1 MSNVCVAYGTAL
13 SRAASSIISAV
24 SRNPSTIRNDNPAR
38 APRPCSGVPCV
49 AGLGLFLLTF
59 ATIAASG
66 LSNEA
71 SAQVFD
77 CTGGPNIPTSNTKIE
92 FDGAGGCT
100 IVDSLGQPP
109 EGGFAA
115 QFIPTGTGIV
125 QGAQFVTGANAPLS
139 VVGFS
144 FCNLQNNSFGALCRL
159 KGNSAPALVNG
170 PVPIILEWIDTGL
183 NPAVTYRMEAQ
194 VTASN
199 VGTNLVSFTIGSA
212 RVCVGSGPAACTP
225 PTGAPTAGITPQD
238 RATITNALFNS
249 LNTVGGGIFETDGT
263 SIFGNGAQAGNGIS
277 FMPTALSLGSEQQSD
292 DPFYRQFGGVPV
304 GGRHRPDDVTTNA
317 GFNFRLDLN
326 AVRAQA
332 RSRTAGLSPA
342 KQQSLADSSV
352 TDINLPGRAG
362 QPQSYSSWKTSMKDK
377 PAVHEPRF
385 NAWASGRHVDF
396 DDDQQN
402 ADRSGHIWRVT
413 SGMSYRVGE
422 RTKLGA
428 FGRVR
433 KGEVDSTA
441 MQSSLDSSFYGG
453 GLFGIFQNSGGARLM
468 LSGLYETSD
477 SDITIQGVTGSFDA
491 DQWTVEAIVDKR
503 FTTGRSWIE
512 PSAKVFYTEADRDGY
527 VDSAGNQIAGSTLA
541 LGRFTAGPKIGTTI
555 AGGGKRIAEIRPY
568 AKFAGV
574 WDFESEGDFAL
585 STGAVFST
593 SDNGLNAGGG
603 VEVEFVRGTTL
614 TLAGD
619 WFGTNSELEGWSVSG
634 GIGTSLAALGLGS
647 LAPTGLFSLD
657 LAASAEDQS
666 AKAKVVIALN

>member
-1 MSNVCVAYGTAL
+1 MIG
-13 SRAASSIISAV
+13 AV
-24 SRNPSTIRNDNPAR
+24 NRPPSTIRNDNPTR
-38 APRPCSGVPCV
+38 VQRSRSGVACV
-49 AGLGLFLLTF
+49 ARLGCILLTF
-59 ATIAASG
+59 AMLTAGG
-66 LSNEA
+66 LSSDA

-77 CTGGPNIPTSNTKIE
+77 CTGGPNVPTSNTKIQ
-92 FDGAGGCT
+92 FDGVGGCT
-100 IVDSLGQPP
+100 IVDALGQPP

-115 QFIPTGTGIV
+115 QFIPTGSGIV
-125 QGAQFVTGANAPLS
+125 QGSQFVTGANAPLS

-144 FCNLQNNSFGALCRL
+144 FCNIQNNSFGALCRL
-159 KGNSAPALVNG
+159 KGNSVPALVNG
-170 PVPIILEWIDTGL
+170 PVPVVLEWIDTGL

-199 VGTNLVSFTIGSA
+199 VGTNLVSFSIGSA
-212 RVCVGSGPAACTP
+212 RVCIGSGPAACTP
-225 PTGAPTAGITPQD
+225 PPGAPTAGITPQD

-249 LNTVGGGIFETDGT
+249 LNTAGGGIFETDGT
-263 SIFGNGAQAGNGIS
+263 SIFGNGGQAGNGIS
-277 FMPTALSLGSEQQSD
+277 FMPAALSLGSEQQSD

-304 GGRHRPDDVTTNA
+304 GGRTQPDQVTTNA

-326 AVRAQA
+326 ALRSQA
-332 RSRTAGLSPA
+332 RKDTATLSPNRR
-342 KQQSLADSSV
+342 QSLADSS
-352 TDINLPGRAG
+352 DNNIDLPRRDD
-362 QPQSYSSWKTSMKDK
+362 QRQSYSSWKTGMKDK
-377 PAVHEPRF
+377 PIAHEPRF
-385 NAWASGRHVDF
+385 NAWASGRYVDF

-428 FGRVR
+428 FGRIR

-441 MQSSLDSSFYGG
+441 LQSSLDSNFYGG
-453 GLFGIFQNSGGARLM
+453 GLFGIFQNTGGARLM

-477 SDITIQGVTGSFDA
+477 SDIVIQGVTGSFDA

-512 PSAKVFYTEADRDGY
+512 PSARVFYTEADRDGY
-527 VDSAGNQIAGSTLA
+527 VDSAGNQIAGSTLS
-541 LGRFTAGPKIGTTI
+541 LGRFTVGPKIGTTI
-555 AGGGKRIAEIRPY
+555 TGGGKRVAEIRPY

-574 WDFESEGDFAL
+574 WDFVNEGDFTL

-619 WFGTNSELEGWSVSG
+619 WFVTNSELEGWSVTG
-634 GIGTSLAALGLGS
+634 GIGTSLAALGLGN